1 MKTPTHSDDVPEK
14 LDRMERKYH
23 FFSFVYGLLV
33 VGILSLFTYVF
44 FNYSDNHQL
53 YGIII
58 AISVFF
64 FTYLGFRLGDIYFK
78 DYPYRF

>member
-1 MKTPTHSDDVPEK
+1 MKTPTYSDDVSEK
-14 LDRMERKYH
+14 LDRMGRKYH
-23 FFSFVYGLLV
+23 FFMLVYDLLV
-33 VGILSLFTYVF
+33 VGILILFTYVF

-64 FTYLGFRLGDIYFK
+64 FTCLGFRLGDIYFK